1 MRSTA
6 ADKVHFYPCNLSTHL
21 MMPKTPENFA
31 KVFPKQRWG
40 PVNTAVCSSN
50 GSHTT
55 GKRDMES
62 FWFPT
67 QTIKKELQF
76 ASSRIQEEQKNLQEQ
91 IPTTYWFTPLSVPIL
106 PCGLQNQALL
116 LLLSIQVALPSTPAM
131 TVSYPRNVCGE
142 GTLPTWPRRHS
153 SKPLAMCSEKKYRK
167 GGILPQKL
175 ALMHKKVL
183 KGCQQA
189 CDQVLYY
196 KQPC

>member
-1 MRSTA
+1 
-6 ADKVHFYPCNLSTHL
+6 
-21 MMPKTPENFA
+21 
-31 KVFPKQRWG
+31 
-40 PVNTAVCSSN
+40 
-50 GSHTT
+50 
-55 GKRDMES
+55 MES

-116 LLLSIQVALPSTPAM
+116 FLLSIQVALPSTPAM

-142 GTLPTWPRRHS
+142 GTLPTWPQRRS
-153 SKPLAMCSEKKYRK
+153 RKPLATCSEKKYSK
-167 GGILPQKL
+167 GGILPQKP

-189 CDQVLYY
+189 RDQVL
-196 KQPC
+196 